1 MLRYLT
7 ALLGILACGT
17 LVAENGV
24 SPTEIKIGMSN
35 ALTGPAGALG
45 TGVKEGAMVYIDM
58 INEKG
63 GVHGRKI
70 KLVSYD
76 DGYEPK
82 KTIENTKKLISED
95 KVFLLFGYVGTPTSK
110 AVVPL
115 VSRNK
120 VPYVGPYTGAEF
132 LRAPLNKNIFNVR
145 GSYFNETERIVN
157 SLVDDMGIKDI
168 GIFVQDD
175 GYGNAG
181 KAGVVRALRKKGLSL
196 KGEGRYKRN
205 TVDIDEG
212 LNKLLAAK
220 PKAVIL
226 VGAYKPCAAFIKKA
240 KEKNLNA
247 VFSNISFV
255 GTKNLIGEMGAAGE
269 GTYISQVMPSPTDES
284 IAIVKEYN
292 DAIKAKG
299 LTPSYTSLEGYVA
312 AKVLVQG
319 LEQAGKDL
327 SRDSFKQ
334 GMYKV
339 DLKMGDAELHYS
351 AKSHVGFKSI
361 FLTKVKDGKAV
372 PVEKF

>member
-1 MLRYLT
+1 
-7 ALLGILACGT
+7 
-17 LVAENGV
+17 
-24 SPTEIKIGMSN
+24 
-35 ALTGPAGALG
+35 
-45 TGVKEGAMVYIDM
+45 M

-327 SRDSFKQ
+327 SRYSFKQ

-372 PVEKF
+372 PVEKFSK